1 MLRSPITLNRT
12 EVQPRP
18 DMKQT
23 TTRRLLPTPTPS
35 GRPAAPLPRHEIPR
49 KLPIGDRLFKA

>member
-1 MLRSPITLNRT
+1 MLRSPFTPNRT

-23 TTRRLLPTPTPS
+23 TTRRFLPTPTPS
-35 GRPAAPLPRHEIPR
+35 GHPAAPLPRPKIAR
-49 KLPIGDRLFKA
+49 KLAISDRLFKA

>member
-23 TTRRLLPTPTPS
+23 TPRRLFPTPASS
-35 GRPAAPLPRHEIPR
+35 GRPAVPLPRPTIAH
-49 KLPIGDRLFKA
+49 KLAISDRLFKG